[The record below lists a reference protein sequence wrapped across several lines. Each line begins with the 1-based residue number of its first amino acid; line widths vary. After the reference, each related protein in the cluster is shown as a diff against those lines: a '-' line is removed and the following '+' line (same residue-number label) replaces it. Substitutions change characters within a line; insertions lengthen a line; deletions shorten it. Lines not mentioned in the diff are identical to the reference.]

1 MKKFITVFGSSL
13 PRYGDKDYE
22 EAYKLG
28 RLLAE
33 CGFGVCT
40 GGYQGVMDAVS
51 RGASEGG
58 GEAIGVTVDKWGAAR
73 SKYLTKEIKCETLFE
88 RILKL
93 VDLGDG
99 YVILPGGTGTLLEL
113 AAVWEFMNK
122 NLIGIKPAACH
133 SRMWKEVIEIME
145 RQIELEGRRTKLV
158 QCFDTVEMISFY
170 LNDKLKIDS

>member
-1 MKKFITVFGSSL
+1 MSKIITVFGSSL
-13 PRYGDKDYE
+13 PRDGDKDYE

-33 CGFGVCT
+33 CGFDVCT

-51 RGASEGG
+51 RGAREGG

-113 AAVWEFMNK
+113 AVVWEFMNK

-133 SRMWKEVIEIME
+133 SRMWKEIIEIME
-145 RQIELEGRRTKLV
+145 RQIEREGRRNGLV
-158 QCFDTVEMISFY
+158 RYSDNIEEICLY
-170 LNDKLKIDS
+170 LNELIQKR

>member
-1 MKKFITVFGSSL
+1 MRKIITVFGSSL
-13 PRYGDKDYE
+13 PKDGDKDYE

-33 CGFGVCT
+33 CGFDVCT

-58 GEAIGVTVDKWGAAR
+58 GEAIGVTVDKWGTAR

-113 AAVWEFMNK
+113 AVVWEFMNK

-133 SRMWKEVIEIME
+133 SRMWKEIIEIME
-145 RQIELEGRRTKLV
+145 RQIEREGRRNGLV
-158 QCFDTVEMISFY
+158 RYSDNIEEICLY
-170 LNDKLKIDS
+170 LNELIQKR